1 MRLHFFIAIILTA
14 GCLLPAFGQS
24 RKIIYQ
30 TPDAQQNYRQSPL
43 PGAAALPPCIHG
55 PAVGPPGDNVS
66 RGQFYP
72 QNNSGPSTLQNQP
85 GLPQCRNSAFM
96 GMPGDSIRSDLGHRI
111 SGSQAGVNTSSRALT
126 GGVGLPKCRNSA
138 YMGEPG
144 DSIRSDLGRRI
155 SGETIQSAMPARQQV
170 RQAGARNPGGQA
182 VSQPVIYTY
191 KDYTR

>member
-14 GCLLPAFGQS
+14 GCLLPASGQS

-85 GLPQCRNSAFM
+85 GLPQCR
-96 GMPGDSIRSDLGHRI
+96 
-111 SGSQAGVNTSSRALT
+111 
-126 GGVGLPKCRNSA
+126 KSA

-155 SGETIQSAMPARQQV
+155 SGETIQSATPARQQV
-170 RQAGARNPGGQA
+170 RQA